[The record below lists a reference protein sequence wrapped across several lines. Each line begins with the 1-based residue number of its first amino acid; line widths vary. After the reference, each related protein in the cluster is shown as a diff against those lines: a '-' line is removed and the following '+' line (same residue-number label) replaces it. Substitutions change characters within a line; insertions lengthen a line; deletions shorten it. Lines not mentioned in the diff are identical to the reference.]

1 MKKFIL
7 VILIILASVATASY
21 YYRSERISENKRL
34 IKEATQTKELRSAN
48 IEINYF
54 PLMFKTKVLGKNQQR
69 VSFEHSQGLNVYLG
83 QLHAHSTFS
92 LEGKGTPEQNYDK
105 ARKSKDLDFFALT
118 EHEYVWLDNGKYEKL
133 QQISASFQS
142 DNFLPIQGLEYLNL
156 IAGHYVVLNTNPFKS
171 SWGNLSPDDLYSWLK
186 NLSKKMH
193 LLFLHIPAFI
203 FTESP
208 LSFLILNLTKIL
220 LIK

>member
-118 EHEYVWLDNGKYEKL
+118 EHEYVWLDNVKYEKL
-133 QQISASFQS
+133 KQISTDFQS
-142 DNFLPIQGLEYLNL
+142 DNFLPIVGFEYSNL
-156 IAGHYVVLNTNPFKS
+156 IAGHYVV
-171 SWGNLSPDDLYSWLK
+171 
-186 NLSKKMH
+186 
-193 LLFLHIPAFI
+193 
-203 FTESP
+203 
-208 LSFLILNLTKIL
+208 
-220 LIK
+220 